1 MVSEQRK
8 TLAEE
13 IFDRLYDLILV
24 GDLPLGSE
32 LNEVALAQR
41 FEVSRGPI
49 REAIQRLQG
58 LRLVTRER
66 QMRARIIDLSAHDL
80 VEILQ
85 LRQAVE
91 GLACRLAANAMS
103 DAELTALTADLE
115 RTRKGETDV
124 LDIHYR
130 IARGCGNRRV
140 ESLLCE
146 DLYHLLRI
154 YRYRSGSEP
163 GRRPRAF
170 EEHWQI
176 ARALAARDGALAESL
191 MRSHIERAT
200 ETLLASIA
208 ELEEPL
214 GVALRA

>member
-1 MVSEQRK
+1 MTEQRK

-13 IFDRLYDLILV
+13 TFDRLYNLILI
-24 GDLPLGSE
+24 GEIPLGSE
-32 LNEVALAQR
+32 LNEVALTQR
-41 FEVSRGPI
+41 FKVSRGPI

-66 QMRARIIDLSAHDL
+66 QMRARVIDLSGRDL
-80 VEILQ
+80 IEIFQ

-91 GLACRLAANAMS
+91 GLACRLAADAMS
-103 DAELTALTADLE
+103 DDELAALTEDLE
-115 RTRKGETDV
+115 RSRKGETDV

-130 IARGCGNRRV
+130 IARGCRNRRV

-176 ARALAARDGALAESL
+176 AHALEARDGALAESL

-200 ETLLASIA
+200 ETLLASVG
-208 ELEEPL
+208 ESEEPL
-214 GVALRA
+214 GMALRA